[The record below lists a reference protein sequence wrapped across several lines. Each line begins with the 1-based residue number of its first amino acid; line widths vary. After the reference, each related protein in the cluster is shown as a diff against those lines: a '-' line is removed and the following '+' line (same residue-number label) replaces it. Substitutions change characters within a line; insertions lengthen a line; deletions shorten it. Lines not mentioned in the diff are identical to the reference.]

1 MRNIRASVQRDCGPR
16 TSGRMQ
22 ALSPCK
28 RSLSENREL
37 TNRRLSHDD
46 AVRLRDIP
54 TEHACL
60 GTCRRRAKV
69 NDVGK
74 SDLPAS

>member
-1 MRNIRASVQRDCGPR
+1 MRVHANDS
-16 TSGRMQ
+16 
-22 ALSPCK
+22 
-28 RSLSENREL
+28 REH

-46 AVRLRDIP
+46 AVGLRDIP
-54 TEHACL
+54 SAHACL

-74 SDLPAS
+74 SDLAAS

>member
-1 MRNIRASVQRDCGPR
+1 MSSNGERGGA
-16 TSGRMQ
+16 
-22 ALSPCK
+22 
-28 RSLSENREL
+28 RSNREL

-46 AVRLRDIP
+46 AVGLRDIP
-54 TEHACL
+54 TAHACL

-74 SDLPAS
+74 SDFPAS

>member
-1 MRNIRASVQRDCGPR
+1 MVKSKAYADKNAWSSWQDI
-16 TSGRMQ
+16 
-22 ALSPCK
+22 
-28 RSLSENREL
+28 REL

>member
-1 MRNIRASVQRDCGPR
+1 MHAR
-16 TSGRMQ
+16 
-22 ALSPCK
+22 LSYNTK
-28 RSLSENREL
+28 MINKVAAAISTIKEL
-37 TNRRLSHDD
+37 TNRRLSHDG
-46 AVRLRDIP
+46 AVGLRDIP
-54 TEHACL
+54 SAHACL